1 MGPRE
6 HVPYQPQHQ
15 TGLKDVCVPTPTG
28 DSLAP
33 PPPCRP
39 PDHSRKKLPPAWRW
53 LPSRRASSQRL
64 EGRGPSAWRPK
75 PRLQMKFQLSGPPAV
90 LPHSRTKLPER
101 SLKRWPGVG
110 SSRMGTLARQ
120 CSRRARVPILPSNT
134 PSRSRFCSI
143 SEQPSAIHSKDH
155 QINWL
160 RPFSIRI
167 CKSSFSLVP
176 PSGAAPFENE
186 TSAEDRRYCASLRGE
201 ELSDSLLGTWA
212 HFAKGSSRSR
222 LCRTWLRNARSSPV
236 GGTFGGQETCDEF
249 LSFSPGF
256 PNPEE

>member
-176 PSGAAPFENE
+176 PAVLPHSRTKLRPRIGDIVRHSVGKSCPALSSEPGLILLKAQVVRGSVGLGFVTLVVHPLAVP
-186 TSAEDRRYCASLRGE
+186 SEDRRRATNS
-201 ELSDSLLGTWA
+201 
-212 HFAKGSSRSR
+212 
-222 LCRTWLRNARSSPV
+222 
-236 GGTFGGQETCDEF
+236 
-249 LSFSPGF
+249 
-256 PNPEE
+256 